1 MTGRKLTTRDE
12 GFGDRPAIIR
22 IGMKRLTCVLTL
34 LLVCIGVAGAT
45 DKAKQLH
52 KEALAAETR
61 LDYVEAYNLYHQAYE
76 IKPSDLTY
84 RASFERVRF
93 LASASLVHQGELLV
107 NSGKL
112 QEALTMF
119 ERALGIDPSSFI
131 AQQELNKVRDVL
143 RKNQQEDQGT
153 APAPSPTSEL
163 HKRMEQA
170 TGPVELAPIS
180 DTPITLRLSEDS
192 KTIYESIGKLAGI
205 NVLFD
210 PDYTSRRIKVD
221 LNGVTLE
228 QALEIAALESKTF
241 WRPVTPNTIFVA
253 ADTPAKR
260 KELEQSVIRT
270 FYLSNLSQP
279 NELQDLVNIL
289 RTLLDTQRLQQFPSQ
304 QAIVVRGTPDQIA
317 MAEKLIEDLDKSRPE
332 VVVEVVIMQ
341 VQRNKLQNLGIQPP
355 GQASVALID
364 NSTTQTST
372 SGTNVGTGNG
382 TVTTTSGSQT
392 GTINL
397 NTLAHLNAT
406 NFQVTVGPATAFF
419 LYTDS
424 SSKIL
429 QQPQIRAL
437 DGQKASLKLGERVP
451 VATGS
456 FQPGIGGVGI
466 NPLVNTQFNYIDVGV
481 NVDITPRIHGLDEV
495 TLKVAMDI
503 SAVDSYQNIGGIQQP
518 VIGQRKIE
526 QEIRLKEGEANIMG
540 GILEETDTKNLQG
553 IPGLAQ
559 IPFFR
564 YLFSNEQKNR
574 IDNELVFML
583 VPHIVRAQELSP
595 SNTKP
600 IDVGTANV
608 IQLHRPSIL
617 PETTQVINSPGVSS
631 RGGAPAQGVPQG
643 QPGQAPGVA
652 SPQSQQ
658 PAGVP
663 QSQAVPQD
671 QSPASA
677 PMGSAIVSFDPAN
690 LNQAV
695 GSTFTVNVSVAGAQ
709 NINSV
714 PLQITYNPSVLQLL
728 NVSNGPLLEQDGQPV
743 ALVHRDDAMAGILQL
758 TASRPPGAAG
768 VSGNGSVFTLT
779 FQAKAAGQSTLN
791 INRAQLKNATMQTM
805 PATGSQAI
813 VTVH

>member
-1 MTGRKLTTRDE
+1 
-12 GFGDRPAIIR
+12 
-22 IGMKRLTCVLTL
+22 MKRLTCVLAL
-34 LLVCIGVAGAT
+34 LLICITAAGAT
-45 DKAKQLH
+45 DKAKVLYKQ
-52 KEALAAETR
+52 ALAAETR
-61 LDYVEAYNLYHQAYE
+61 LDYVAAYNLYHQAYDL
-76 IKPSDLTY
+76 KPGDLTY

-93 LASASLVHQGELLV
+93 LAAASLVHQGELLV
-107 NSGKL
+107 NGGKL
-112 QEALTMF
+112 QEALTLF

-131 AQQELNKVRDVL
+131 AQQEANKVRDVL
-143 RKNQQEDQGT
+143 RKNQQIENGT
-153 APAPSPTSEL
+153 APPPTPTSEL
-163 HKRMEQA
+163 HRRMEQA
-170 TGPVELAPIS
+170 QGPVELAPIS
-180 DTPITLRLSEDS
+180 DTPITLKLSEDS
-192 KTIYESIGKLAGI
+192 KTVYESIGKLAGI

-228 QALEIAALESKTF
+228 QALEITALESKTF

-270 FYLSNLSQP
+270 FYLTNLSQP

-355 GQASVALID
+355 SSVAVSLVD
-364 NSTTQTST
+364 NTGTATST

-382 TVTTTSGSQT
+382 TVTTTTGSAT
-392 GTINL
+392 GSISL
-397 NTLAHLNAT
+397 NSLAHLNAT
-406 NFQVTVGPATAFF
+406 NFQVTVGSATAYF

-424 SSKIL
+424 TSKIL

-456 FQPGIGGVGI
+456 FQPGIGGVGV

-495 TLKVAMDI
+495 TLKIAMDI

-583 VPHIVRAQELSP
+583 VPHIVRAQEINA

-617 PETTQVINSPGVSS
+617 PEMTQVINSQGVSARS
-631 RGGAPAQGVPQG
+631 GAPQNTPGTPMPQTQQPGG
-643 QPGQAPGVA
+643 QP
-652 SPQSQQ
+652 
-658 PAGVP
+658 GVP
-663 QSQAVPQD
+663 QSQD
-671 QSPASA
+671 QSPAPA
-677 PMGSAIVSFDPAN
+677 PQGSAIVSFDPAN
-690 LNQAV
+690 LNQAI

-709 NINSV
+709 NVNSV

-743 ALVHRDDAMAGILQL
+743 ALVHRDDALAGIVQL

-768 VSGNGSVFTLT
+768 VSGTGSVFTLT
-779 FQAKAAGQSTLN
+779 FQAKAAGQATLS
-791 INRAQLKNATMQTM
+791 INRAQLKNAAMQTL
-805 PATGSQAI
+805 PASGSQAI

>member
-1 MTGRKLTTRDE
+1 
-12 GFGDRPAIIR
+12 
-22 IGMKRLTCVLTL
+22 MKRLTCVLVL
-34 LLVCIGVAGAT
+34 LLIVVSAAGAT
-45 DKAKQLH
+45 DKAKAFYKQG
-52 KEALAAETR
+52 LAAETR
-61 LDYVEAYNLYHQAYE
+61 LDYVAAYNLYHQAYDL
-76 IKPSDLTY
+76 KPADLTY

-93 LASASLVHQGELLV
+93 LAAASLVHQGELLV

-131 AQQELNKVRDVL
+131 AQQEANKVRDVL
-143 RKNQQEDQGT
+143 RKNQQIEDGT
-153 APAPSPTSEL
+153 APPPTPTSEL
-163 HKRMEQA
+163 HKRMEEA

-180 DTPITLRLSEDS
+180 DTPITLKLSEDS
-192 KTIYESIGKLAGI
+192 KTVYESIGKLAGI

-228 QALEIAALESKTF
+228 QALEITALESKTF

-270 FYLSNLSQP
+270 FYLTNLSQP

-341 VQRNKLQNLGIQPP
+341 VQRNKLTNLGIQPP
-355 GQASVALID
+355 SSASATLVD
-364 NSTTQTST
+364 NSSTSTST

-382 TVTTTSGSQT
+382 TVTTTTGSAT
-392 GTINL
+392 GSISL

-406 NFQVTVGPATAFF
+406 NFQVTVGTATAYF

-424 SSKIL
+424 TSKIL

-495 TLKVAMDI
+495 TLKIAMDI

-583 VPHIVRAQELSP
+583 IPHIVRAQEVSA
-595 SNTKP
+595 SNTKA

-617 PETTQVINSPGVSS
+617 PETTQVINSPGVSARS
-631 RGGAPAQGVPQG
+631 GAQPGAPARTMP
-643 QPGQAPGVA
+643 PA
-652 SPQSQQ
+652 QQ
-658 PAGVP
+658 PGVP
-663 QSQAVPQD
+663 QSQALPQGQSQE
-671 QSPASA
+671 QSPATA
-677 PMGSAIVSFDPAN
+677 PQGSAVVSFDPAN
-690 LNQAV
+690 LSQAI

-709 NINSV
+709 NVNSV

-728 NVSNGPLLEQDGQPV
+728 NVSNGTLLEQDGQPV
-743 ALVHRDDAMAGILQL
+743 ALVHRDDAMAGIVQL

-768 VSGNGSVFTLT
+768 VSGSGNVFTLT
-779 FQAKAAGQSTLN
+779 FQAKAAGQATLS
-791 INRAQLKNATMQTM
+791 INRAQLKNAAMQTM

>member
-1 MTGRKLTTRDE
+1 
-12 GFGDRPAIIR
+12 
-22 IGMKRLTCVLTL
+22 MKRLTSVLVL
-34 LLVCIGVAGAT
+34 LLLCITAAGAT
-45 DKAKQLH
+45 DKAKAFYKQG
-52 KEALAAETR
+52 LAAETR
-61 LDYVEAYNLYHQAYE
+61 LDYVAAYNDYHQAYDL
-76 IKPSDLTY
+76 KPADLTY

-93 LASASLVHQGELLV
+93 LAAASLVHQGELLV

-112 QEALTMF
+112 AEALTMF

-131 AQQELNKVRDVL
+131 AQQEANKVRDVL
-143 RKNQQEDQGT
+143 RKNQQIENGT
-153 APAPSPTSEL
+153 APPPTPTSEL
-163 HKRMEQA
+163 HKRMEEA

-210 PDYTSRRIKVD
+210 PDYTSRRIRVD

-228 QALEIAALESKTF
+228 QALEITALESKTF

-270 FYLSNLSQP
+270 FYLTNLSQP

-355 GQASVALID
+355 SSVAASLVD
-364 NSTTQTST
+364 NSSTSTST

-382 TVTTTSGSQT
+382 TLTTTTGAAT

-397 NTLAHLNAT
+397 NSLAHLNAT
-406 NFQVTVGPATAFF
+406 NFQVTVGSATAFF

-424 SSKIL
+424 TSKIL

-495 TLKVAMDI
+495 TLKIAMDI

-583 VPHIVRAQELSP
+583 VPHIVRAQEISA

-617 PETTQVINSPGVSS
+617 PESTQVINSPGVSS
-631 RGGAPAQGVPQG
+631 RGGAPQNAPTQGMPQAQQPGG
-643 QPGQAPGVA
+643 QP
-652 SPQSQQ
+652 
-658 PAGVP
+658 GVP
-663 QSQAVPQD
+663 QSQD
-671 QSPASA
+671 QSPAPA
-677 PMGSAIVSFDPAN
+677 PQGSAIVSFDPAN
-690 LNQAV
+690 LSQAI

-709 NINSV
+709 NVNSV

-743 ALVHRDDAMAGILQL
+743 ALVHRDDALAGILQL

-768 VSGNGSVFTLT
+768 VSGTGSVFTLT
-779 FQAKAAGQSTLN
+779 FQAKAAGQATLS
-791 INRAQLKNATMQTM
+791 INRAQLKNAAMQTL
-805 PATGSQAI
+805 PASGSQAI

>member
-1 MTGRKLTTRDE
+1 
-12 GFGDRPAIIR
+12 
-22 IGMKRLTCVLTL
+22 MKRLTCVLAL
-34 LLVCIGVAGAT
+34 LLICITAAGAT
-45 DKAKQLH
+45 DKAKVLYKQ
-52 KEALAAETR
+52 ALAAETR
-61 LDYVEAYNLYHQAYE
+61 LDYVAAYNLYHQAYDL
-76 IKPSDLTY
+76 KPGDLTY

-93 LASASLVHQGELLV
+93 LAAASLVHQGELLV

-131 AQQELNKVRDVL
+131 AQQEANKVRDVL
-143 RKNQQEDQGT
+143 RKNQQIENGT
-153 APAPSPTSEL
+153 APPPTPTSEL
-163 HKRMEQA
+163 HKRMEEA

-180 DTPITLRLSEDS
+180 DTPITLKLSEDT
-192 KTIYESIGKLAGI
+192 KTVYESIGKLAGI

-228 QALEIAALESKTF
+228 QALEITALESKTF

-270 FYLSNLSQP
+270 FYLTNLSQP

-355 GQASVALID
+355 SSVAVSLVD
-364 NSTTQTST
+364 NTSTTTSAT
-372 SGTNVGTGNG
+372 GTNVGTGNG
-382 TVTTTSGSQT
+382 TVSTTSGSTT
-392 GTINL
+392 GSISL
-397 NTLAHLNAT
+397 NSLAHLNAT
-406 NFQVTVGPATAFF
+406 NFQVTVGSATAYF

-424 SSKIL
+424 TSKIL

-495 TLKVAMDI
+495 TLKIAMDI

-574 IDNELVFML
+574 IDNELVFMM
-583 VPHIVRAQELSP
+583 VPHIVRAQEISA
-595 SNTKP
+595 SNTRS

-617 PETTQVINSPGVSS
+617 PETAQVINSQGVSARS
-631 RGGAPAQGVPQG
+631 GASQAPVPGVPQTQQPGG
-643 QPGQAPGVA
+643 QP
-652 SPQSQQ
+652 
-658 PAGVP
+658 GVP
-663 QSQAVPQD
+663 QSQGQSQD
-671 QSPASA
+671 QSPAAA
-677 PMGSAIVSFDPAN
+677 PQGSAVVSFEPAN
-690 LNQAV
+690 LNQAI

-709 NINSV
+709 NVNSV

-743 ALVHRDDAMAGILQL
+743 ALVHRDDSMAGIVQL
-758 TASRPPGAAG
+758 TASRPPGAPG
-768 VSGNGSVFTLT
+768 VSGTGSVFTLT
-779 FQAKAAGQSTLN
+779 FQAKAAGQATLS
-791 INRAQLKNATMQTM
+791 INRAQLKNASMQTL
-805 PATGSQAI
+805 PASGSQAI

>member
-1 MTGRKLTTRDE
+1 
-12 GFGDRPAIIR
+12 
-22 IGMKRLTCVLTL
+22 MKRLTCVLVL
-34 LLVCIGVAGAT
+34 LLIVVSAAGAT
-45 DKAKQLH
+45 DKAKAFYKQG
-52 KEALAAETR
+52 LAAETR
-61 LDYVEAYNLYHQAYE
+61 LDYVAAYNLYHQAYDL
-76 IKPSDLTY
+76 KPADLTY

-93 LASASLVHQGELLV
+93 LAAASLVHQGELLV

-131 AQQELNKVRDVL
+131 AQQEANKVRDVL
-143 RKNQQEDQGT
+143 RKNQQIEDGT
-153 APAPSPTSEL
+153 APPPTPTSEL
-163 HKRMEQA
+163 HKRMEEA

-180 DTPITLRLSEDS
+180 DTPITLKLSEDS
-192 KTIYESIGKLAGI
+192 KTVYESIGKLAGI

-228 QALEIAALESKTF
+228 QALEITALESKTF

-270 FYLSNLSQP
+270 FYLTNLSQP

-341 VQRNKLQNLGIQPP
+341 VQRNKLTNLGIQPP
-355 GQASVALID
+355 SSASATLVD
-364 NSTTQTST
+364 NSSTSTST

-382 TVTTTSGSQT
+382 TVTTTTGSAT
-392 GTINL
+392 GSISL

-406 NFQVTVGPATAFF
+406 NFQVTVGTATAYF

-424 SSKIL
+424 TSKIL

-495 TLKVAMDI
+495 TLKIAMDI

-583 VPHIVRAQELSP
+583 IPHIVRAQEVSA
-595 SNTKP
+595 SNTKA

-617 PETTQVINSPGVSS
+617 PETTQVINSPGVSARS
-631 RGGAPAQGVPQG
+631 GAQPGAPARTMPPAQ
-643 QPGQAPGVA
+643 QPGRTGSSAIAGSAAGPVA
-652 SPQSQQ
+652 GSI
-658 PAGVP
+658 AGN
-663 QSQAVPQD
+663 
-671 QSPASA
+671 SPARQCR
-677 PMGSAIVSFDPAN
+677 GEF
-690 LNQAV
+690 
-695 GSTFTVNVSVAGAQ
+695 
-709 NINSV
+709 
-714 PLQITYNPSVLQLL
+714 
-728 NVSNGPLLEQDGQPV
+728 
-743 ALVHRDDAMAGILQL
+743 
-758 TASRPPGAAG
+758 
-768 VSGNGSVFTLT
+768 
-779 FQAKAAGQSTLN
+779 
-791 INRAQLKNATMQTM
+791 
-805 PATGSQAI
+805 
-813 VTVH
+813 

>member
-1 MTGRKLTTRDE
+1 
-12 GFGDRPAIIR
+12 
-22 IGMKRLTCVLTL
+22 MKRLTRVLAL
-34 LLVCIGVAGAT
+34 LLLFTTAAVAA
-45 DKAKQLH
+45 DKAKQLY
-52 KEALAAETR
+52 KQGLAAETR
-61 LDYVEAYNLYHQAYE
+61 LDYVTAYNLYHQAYE
-76 IKPSDLTY
+76 LKPNDLTY

-107 NSGKL
+107 NAGKL
-112 QEALTMF
+112 QEALTDF

-131 AQQELNKVRDVL
+131 AQQEISKVHEL
-143 RKNQQEDQGT
+143 LQKSQQEQ
-153 APAPSPTSEL
+153 ANPPPATPTSAL

-170 TGPVELAPIS
+170 GGPVELAPIS

-192 KTIYESIGKLAGI
+192 KTIYESIGKLAGV

-210 PDYTSRRIKVD
+210 PDYTSRRIRVD
-221 LNGVTLE
+221 LNGVTLQ
-228 QALEIAALESKTF
+228 QALEITALESKTF

-260 KELEQSVIRT
+260 KELEQNVIRT
-270 FYLSNLSQP
+270 FYLTNLSQP

-317 MAEKLIEDLDKSRPE
+317 MAEKLISDLDKSRPE

-355 GQASVALID
+355 PSASVSVID
-364 NSTTQTST
+364 NSSTTTSAT
-372 SGTNVGTGNG
+372 GSNVGTGNG
-382 TVTTTSGSQT
+382 TVSTTTGGT
-392 GTINL
+392 PGTINL
-397 NTLAHLNAT
+397 NTLSHLNAT
-406 NFQVTVGPATAFF
+406 NFQVTIGSATAYF

-424 SSKIL
+424 TSKIL

-437 DGQKASLKLGERVP
+437 DGQKASLKLGQRVP

-481 NVDITPRIHGLDEV
+481 NVDITPRIHGLTEV
-495 TLKVAMDI
+495 TLKVTMDI

-564 YLFSNEQKNR
+564 YLFSNEQKQR
-574 IDNELVFML
+574 QDNELVFML
-583 VPHIVRAQELSP
+583 VPHIVRAQEISA
-595 SNTKP
+595 SNTKE

-608 IQLHRPSIL
+608 IQLRRPSIL
-617 PETTQVINSPGVSS
+617 PETTQVINSPGVAPRS
-631 RGGAPAQGVPQG
+631 GGALAPATRQPLPQGQQAPGQQAPAQTT
-643 QPGQAPGVA
+643 APAGT
-652 SPQSQQ
+652 PQSSAQ
-658 PAGVP
+658 
-663 QSQAVPQD
+663 PQD
-671 QSPASA
+671 QSPATGPQGGA
-677 PMGSAIVSFDPAN
+677 VVSFDPAS

-709 NINSV
+709 NVNSI

-743 ALVHRDDAMAGILQL
+743 ALVHRDDVMAGIVQL
-758 TASRPPGAAG
+758 TASRPPGTPG

-779 FQAKAAGQSTLN
+779 FQAKAAGQSTLS
-791 INRAQLKNATMQTM
+791 INRAQLRDASMQST

>member
-1 MTGRKLTTRDE
+1 
-12 GFGDRPAIIR
+12 
-22 IGMKRLTCVLTL
+22 MKRVTRVLAVL
-34 LLVCIGVAGAT
+34 LIFTTAAMAA
-45 DKAKQLH
+45 DKAKQLF
-52 KEALAAETR
+52 KQGLAAESR
-61 LDYVEAYNLYHQAYE
+61 LAYVDAYNFYHQAYE
-76 IKPSDLTY
+76 LKPDDLTY

-93 LASASLVHQGELLV
+93 LAAASLVHQGELLV

-112 QEALTMF
+112 QEALTDF

-131 AQQELNKVRDVL
+131 AQQEANKVRTML
-143 RKNQQEDQGT
+143 LKEQKEKEGT
-153 APAPSPTSEL
+153 APPPTPASEL
-163 HKRMEQA
+163 TKRMEEA
-170 TGPVELAPIS
+170 AGPVELAPIS
-180 DTPITLRLSEDS
+180 NTPITLKLSEDS
-192 KTIYESIGKLAGI
+192 KTVYESIGKLAGI

-210 PDYTSRRIKVD
+210 PDYTSRRIRVD

-270 FYLSNLSQP
+270 FYLENLSQP

-317 MAEKLIEDLDKSRPE
+317 MAEKLIDDLDKSRPE

-341 VQRNKLQNLGIQPP
+341 VQRNKLINLGIQPP
-355 GQASVALID
+355 SSASASLID
-364 NSTTQTST
+364 NSSTTTSAT
-372 SGTNVGTGNG
+372 GTNVGTGNG
-382 TVTTTSGSQT
+382 TVSTTTGASTGS
-392 GTINL
+392 INL

-406 NFQVTVGPATAFF
+406 NFQVTVGAATAYF

-437 DGQKASLKLGERVP
+437 DGQKASLKLGQRVP

-481 NVDITPRIHGLDEV
+481 NVDITPHVHGLNEV

-559 IPFFR
+559 IPFFK
-564 YLFSNEQKNR
+564 YLFSNTQKQHQ
-574 IDNELVFML
+574 DNELVFML
-583 VPHIVRAQELSP
+583 VPHIVRAQEVSAN
-595 SNTKP
+595 NTKA

-608 IQLHRPSIL
+608 IQLRRPSIL
-617 PETTQVINSPGVSS
+617 PETTQVTNSPGVAA
-631 RGGAPAQGVPQG
+631 REGGSQLAPAQPQAT
-643 QPGQAPGVA
+643 QP
-652 SPQSQQ
+652 SS
-658 PAGVP
+658 GVP
-663 QSQAVPQD
+663 QSQNQPQD

-677 PMGSAIVSFDPAN
+677 PQGSAIVSFDPAN
-690 LNQAV
+690 LNQSV
-695 GSTFTVNVSVAGAQ
+695 GSTFTVNVSLAGAQ
-709 NINSV
+709 NVYSV

-743 ALVHRDDAMAGILQL
+743 ALVHRDDAMAGIVQL

-779 FQAKAAGQSTLN
+779 FQAKAAGQSTLS
-791 INRAQLKNATMQTM
+791 INRAQLKDASMQTL
-805 PATGSQAI
+805 PASGSQAV

>member
-1 MTGRKLTTRDE
+1 
-12 GFGDRPAIIR
+12 
-22 IGMKRLTCVLTL
+22 MKRLTCVLAL
-34 LLVCIGVAGAT
+34 LLICITAAGAT
-45 DKAKQLH
+45 DKAKVLYKQ
-52 KEALAAETR
+52 ALAAETR
-61 LDYVEAYNLYHQAYE
+61 LDYVAAYNLYHQAYDL
-76 IKPSDLTY
+76 KPGDLTY

-93 LASASLVHQGELLV
+93 LAAASLVHQGELLV

-131 AQQELNKVRDVL
+131 AQQEANKVRDVL
-143 RKNQQEDQGT
+143 RKNQQIENGT
-153 APAPSPTSEL
+153 APPPTPTSEL
-163 HKRMEQA
+163 HKRMEEA

-180 DTPITLRLSEDS
+180 DTPITLKLSEDT
-192 KTIYESIGKLAGI
+192 KTVYESIGKLAGI

-228 QALEIAALESKTF
+228 QALEITALESKTF

-270 FYLSNLSQP
+270 FYLTNLSQP

-355 GQASVALID
+355 SSVAVSLVD
-364 NSTTQTST
+364 NTSTTTSAT
-372 SGTNVGTGNG
+372 GTNVGTGNG
-382 TVTTTSGSQT
+382 TVSTTSGSTT
-392 GTINL
+392 GSISL
-397 NTLAHLNAT
+397 NSLAHLNAT
-406 NFQVTVGPATAFF
+406 NFQVTVGSATAYF

-424 SSKIL
+424 TSKIL

-495 TLKVAMDI
+495 TLKIAMDI

-574 IDNELVFML
+574 IDNELVFMM
-583 VPHIVRAQELSP
+583 VPHIVRAQEISA
-595 SNTKP
+595 SNTRS

-617 PETTQVINSPGVSS
+617 PETAQVINSQGVSARS
-631 RGGAPAQGVPQG
+631 GASQNAPVPGVPQTQQPGG
-643 QPGQAPGVA
+643 QP
-652 SPQSQQ
+652 
-658 PAGVP
+658 GVP
-663 QSQAVPQD
+663 QSQGQSQD
-671 QSPASA
+671 QSPAAA
-677 PMGSAIVSFDPAN
+677 PQGSAVVSFEPAN
-690 LNQAV
+690 LNQAI

-709 NINSV
+709 NVNSV

-743 ALVHRDDAMAGILQL
+743 ALVHRDDSMAGIVQL
-758 TASRPPGAAG
+758 TASRPPGAPG
-768 VSGNGSVFTLT
+768 VSGTGSVFTLT
-779 FQAKAAGQSTLN
+779 FQAKAAGQATLS
-791 INRAQLKNATMQTM
+791 INRAQLKNASMQTL
-805 PATGSQAI
+805 PASGSQAI

>member
-1 MTGRKLTTRDE
+1 
-12 GFGDRPAIIR
+12 
-22 IGMKRLTCVLTL
+22 MKRLTRVLAL
-34 LLVCIGVAGAT
+34 LLICISVAGAS
-45 DKAKQLH
+45 DKAKQLY
-52 KEALAAETR
+52 KDGLQAETR

-76 IKPSDLTY
+76 LKPADLTY

-93 LASASLVHQGELLV
+93 LAAASLVHQGELLV

-131 AQQELNKVRDVL
+131 AQQEANKVRDVL
-143 RKNQQEDQGT
+143 RKMQQEEQGT
-153 APAPSPTSEL
+153 SPPPSPTSEL

-228 QALEIAALESKTF
+228 QALEITALESKTF

-317 MAEKLIEDLDKSRPE
+317 MAEKLIDDLDKSRPE

-355 GQASVALID
+355 GQASIALID

-382 TVTTTSGSQT
+382 TVTTTSGAQT

-406 NFQVTVGPATAFF
+406 NFQVTIGAATAFF

-424 SSKIL
+424 TSKIL

-437 DGQKASLKLGERVP
+437 DGQKASLKLGQRVP

-564 YLFSNEQKNR
+564 YLFSNEQKQR
-574 IDNELVFML
+574 QDNELVFML
-583 VPHIVRAQELSP
+583 VPHIVRAQEISP
-595 SNTKP
+595 GNTRP

-617 PETTQVINSPGVSS
+617 PETTQVINSPGVAARS
-631 RGGAPAQGVPQG
+631 GVPQGAPAQGAAQG
-643 QPGQAPGVA
+643 QPQPH
-652 SPQSQQ
+652 PQQ
-658 PAGVP
+658 PPVQPPTGVP
-663 QSQAVPQD
+663 QSQATPQD
-671 QSPASA
+671 QTPASA
-677 PMGSAIVSFDPAN
+677 PMGSAIVSFEPAN

-709 NINSV
+709 GVNSV
-714 PLQITYNPSVLQLL
+714 PLQITYNPTVLQLL

-743 ALVHRDDAMAGILQL
+743 ALVHRDDAMAGIVQV
-758 TASRPPGAAG
+758 TASRPPGTSG

-791 INRAQLKNATMQTM
+791 INRAQLKNAAMQTM

>member
-1 MTGRKLTTRDE
+1 
-12 GFGDRPAIIR
+12 
-22 IGMKRLTCVLTL
+22 MKRLIGVTAL
-34 LLVCIGVAGAT
+34 LLLLLTAAT
-45 DKAKQLH
+45 AADKTKQAKQFYKQGL
-52 KEALAAETR
+52 EAETR
-61 LDYVEAYNLYHQAYE
+61 LDYVGAYNLYHQAY
-76 IKPSDLTY
+76 DLRPDDLSY

-93 LASASLVHQGELLV
+93 LAAASLVHQGELLV
-107 NSGKL
+107 NGGKL
-112 QEALTMF
+112 QEALTTF

-131 AQQELNKVRDVL
+131 AQQEANKVRQIL
-143 RKNQQEDQGT
+143 IKQQQQQQGT
-153 APAPSPTSEL
+153 VPPPSPASEL
-163 HKRMEQA
+163 HKRMEEA
-170 TGPVELAPIS
+170 AGPVELAPIS
-180 DTPITLRLSEDS
+180 ATPITLKLSEDS
-192 KTIYESIGKLAGI
+192 KTVYESIGKLAGI

-210 PDYTSRRIKVD
+210 PDYTSRRIRVD

-270 FYLSNLSQP
+270 FYLTNLSQP

-317 MAEKLIEDLDKSRPE
+317 MAEKLIDDLDKSRPE

-341 VQRNKLQNLGIQPP
+341 VQRNKLVNLGIQPP
-355 GQASVALID
+355 SSASAALID
-364 NSTTQTST
+364 NSSTTSSAT
-372 SGTNVGTGNG
+372 GTNVGTGNG
-382 TVTTTSGSQT
+382 TVSTTTGATS
-392 GTINL
+392 GTISL

-406 NFQVTVGPATAFF
+406 NFQVTVGAATAYF

-481 NVDITPRIHGLDEV
+481 NVDITPHIHGLNEV

-564 YLFSNEQKNR
+564 YLFSNQQKNR

-583 VPHIVRAQELSP
+583 VPHIVRAQEISAD
-595 SNTKP
+595 NTKA

-608 IQLHRPSIL
+608 IQLRRPSIL
-617 PETTQVINSPGVSS
+617 PESAQVTNSPGVSARPVNMQGAPGQTTPAGQQPQVS
-631 RGGAPAQGVPQG
+631 PLGGAPSSQ
-643 QPGQAPGVA
+643 
-652 SPQSQQ
+652 SPSQNQ
-658 PAGVP
+658 T
-663 QSQAVPQD
+663 
-671 QSPASA
+671 PASA
-677 PMGSAIVSFDPAN
+677 PQGSPIVSFDPAN
-690 LNQAV
+690 LSQSV
-695 GSTFTVNVSVAGAQ
+695 GSTFTVNVSLTGAQ
-709 NINSV
+709 NIYSV
-714 PLQITYNPSVLQLL
+714 PLQITYNPNVLQLV

-743 ALVHRDDAMAGILQL
+743 ALVHRDDAMAGIVQL
-758 TASRPPGAAG
+758 TASRPPGASG
-768 VSGNGSVFTLT
+768 VSGNGPVFTLT
-779 FQAKAAGQSTLN
+779 FQAKSPGQSTLS
-791 INRAQLKNATMQTM
+791 INRAQLKNSAMQTL

>member
-1 MTGRKLTTRDE
+1 
-12 GFGDRPAIIR
+12 
-22 IGMKRLTCVLTL
+22 MKRLTRVLAL
-34 LLVCIGVAGAT
+34 LLIFTTAAMAA
-45 DKAKQLH
+45 DKAKQLF
-52 KEALAAETR
+52 KQGLAAESR
-61 LDYVEAYNLYHQAYE
+61 LAYVDAYNFYHEAYEL
-76 IKPSDLTY
+76 KPDDITY

-93 LASASLVHQGELLV
+93 LAAASLVHQGELLV

-112 QEALTMF
+112 QEALTTF

-131 AQQELNKVRDVL
+131 AQQEANKVRTML
-143 RKNQQEDQGT
+143 LKEQKEKEGT
-153 APAPSPTSEL
+153 APPPTPASEL
-163 HKRMEQA
+163 TKRMEEA
-170 TGPVELAPIS
+170 AGPVELAPIS
-180 DTPITLRLSEDS
+180 NTPITLKLSEDS
-192 KTIYESIGKLAGI
+192 KTVYESIGKLAGI

-210 PDYTSRRIKVD
+210 PDYTSRRIRVD

-228 QALEIAALESKTF
+228 QALQIAALESKTF

-270 FYLSNLSQP
+270 FYLENLSQP

-317 MAEKLIEDLDKSRPE
+317 MAEKLIDDLDKSRPE

-341 VQRNKLQNLGIQPP
+341 VQRNKLINLGIQPP
-355 GQASVALID
+355 SSASVALID
-364 NSTTQTST
+364 NSSTTTSA
-372 SGTNVGTGNG
+372 SGTNVGTGSG
-382 TVTTTSGSQT
+382 TISTTTGSTT
-392 GTINL
+392 GSINL

-406 NFQVTVGPATAFF
+406 NFQVTVGAATAYF

-437 DGQKASLKLGERVP
+437 DGQKASLKLGQRVP

-481 NVDITPRIHGLDEV
+481 NVDITPHVHGLDEV
-495 TLKVAMDI
+495 TLKIAMDI

-559 IPFFR
+559 IPFFK
-564 YLFSNEQKNR
+564 YLFSNTQKQR
-574 IDNELVFML
+574 QDNELVFML
-583 VPHIVRAQELSP
+583 VPHIVRAQDISAN
-595 SNTKP
+595 NTKA

-608 IQLHRPSIL
+608 IQLHRSSIL
-617 PETTQVINSPGVSS
+617 PETTQVTNSPGVAT
-631 RGGAPAQGVPQG
+631 REGGSQVPAG
-643 QPGQAPGVA
+643 QPQAT
-652 SPQSQQ
+652 Q
-658 PAGVP
+658 PATGVP
-663 QSQAVPQD
+663 QSQNSPQD
-671 QSPASA
+671 QSPAPA
-677 PMGSAIVSFDPAN
+677 PPGSAIVSFDPAN
-690 LNQAV
+690 LNQSV
-695 GSTFTVNVSVAGAQ
+695 GSTFTVNVSLVGAQ
-709 NINSV
+709 NVYSV

-743 ALVHRDDAMAGILQL
+743 ALVHRDDAMAGIVQL

-779 FQAKAAGQSTLN
+779 FQAKAAGQSTLS
-791 INRAQLKNATMQTM
+791 INRAQLKDASMQTL
-805 PATGSQAI
+805 PASGSQAV

>member
-1 MTGRKLTTRDE
+1 
-12 GFGDRPAIIR
+12 
-22 IGMKRLTCVLTL
+22 MKRLTCVLAL
-34 LLVCIGVAGAT
+34 LLIVVSAAGAT
-45 DKAKQLH
+45 DKAKAFYKQG
-52 KEALAAETR
+52 LAAETR
-61 LDYVEAYNLYHQAYE
+61 LDYVAAYNLYHQAYDA
-76 IKPSDLTY
+76 KPGDLTY

-93 LASASLVHQGELLV
+93 LAAASLVHQGELLV

-112 QEALTMF
+112 QEALTLF

-131 AQQELNKVRDVL
+131 AQQEANKVRDVL
-143 RKNQQEDQGT
+143 RKNQQIEDGT
-153 APAPSPTSEL
+153 APPPTPTSAL

-180 DTPITLRLSEDS
+180 DTPITLKLSEDS

-210 PDYTSRRIKVD
+210 PDYTSRRIRVD

-228 QALEIAALESKTF
+228 QALEITALESKTF
-241 WRPVTPNTIFVA
+241 WRPVTPNTIFIA

-270 FYLSNLSQP
+270 FYLTNLSQP

-355 GQASVALID
+355 GMASASLVD
-364 NSTTQTST
+364 NSSTTTSAT
-372 SGTNVGTGNG
+372 GTNVGTGNG
-382 TVTTTSGSQT
+382 TVSTTTGNTTGS
-392 GTINL
+392 ISL
-397 NTLAHLNAT
+397 NSLAHLNAT
-406 NFQVTVGPATAFF
+406 NFQVTVGSATAYF

-424 SSKIL
+424 TSKIL

-481 NVDITPRIHGLDEV
+481 NVDITPRIHGIDEV

-583 VPHIVRAQELSP
+583 VPHIVRAQEISA
-595 SNTKP
+595 SNTRS

-617 PETTQVINSPGVSS
+617 PESTQVINSQGVSS
-631 RGGAPAQGVPQG
+631 RNAGPPNPGTPSMPQG
-643 QPGQAPGVA
+643 QQPGGVQN
-652 SPQSQQ
+652 QSQE
-658 PAGVP
+658 
-663 QSQAVPQD
+663 
-671 QSPASA
+671 QSPAAA
-677 PMGSAIVSFDPAN
+677 PQGSAIVSFDPAN
-690 LNQAV
+690 LNQAI

-709 NINSV
+709 NVNSV

-743 ALVHRDDAMAGILQL
+743 ALVHRDDAMAGIVQL

-768 VSGNGSVFTLT
+768 VSGTGSVFTLT
-779 FQAKAAGQSTLN
+779 FQAKAAGQATLS
-791 INRAQLKNATMQTM
+791 INRAQLKNAAMQTL
-805 PATGSQAI
+805 PASGSQAV